1 MPEKKRIRK
10 IWTGEHP
17 VESVDEAIGLLNS
30 IKADLEAKERENST
44 STSEEDKKPYYELI
58 GIKIVYDVEE

>member
-10 IWTGEHP
+10 IWTGQNSM
-17 VESVDEAIGLLNS
+17 ESVNEAIELLNT
-30 IKADLEAKERENST
+30 IKTDLETKEK
-44 STSEEDKKPYYELI
+44 DKESYYELI

>member
-10 IWTGEHP
+10 IWTGQDSM
-17 VESVDEAIGLLNS
+17 ESVNEAIELLNT
-30 IKADLEAKERENST
+30 IKADLETKEK
-44 STSEEDKKPYYELI
+44 DKEPYYGLI

>member
-10 IWTGEHP
+10 IWTGQDSM
-17 VESVDEAIGLLNS
+17 ESVNEAIELLNT
-30 IKADLEAKERENST
+30 IKADLETKEK
-44 STSEEDKKPYYELI
+44 DKEPYYELI